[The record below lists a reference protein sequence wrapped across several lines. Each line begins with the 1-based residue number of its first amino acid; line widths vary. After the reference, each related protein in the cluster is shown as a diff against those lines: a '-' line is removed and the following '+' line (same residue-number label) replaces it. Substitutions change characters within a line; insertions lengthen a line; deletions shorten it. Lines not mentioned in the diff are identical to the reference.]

1 MGTANIP
8 TYVSLLYLLCNC
20 RENPYCESLQRRKK
34 TTSGNHKYL
43 YSKNLVH
50 KLQILHIYEATSF
63 QSQNLPLSFYEHE
76 KLQMFWNQIDYVII
90 LFFPQDIPVNESKMK
105 VINFC
110 LLQPNMLLS

>member
-8 TYVSLLYLLCNC
+8 AYVSLSYTCYAIVVRIPTVKAC
-20 RENPYCESLQRRKK
+20 SFHSREK

-90 LFFPQDIPVNESKMK
+90 LFFLQGIPVNESKMK

-110 LLQPNMLLS
+110 LL

>member
-1 MGTANIP
+1 MFLSLIP
-8 TYVSLLYLLCNC
+8 AMQLSWESLLWKLVAPWDC
-20 RENPYCESLQRRKK
+20 KK

-43 YSKNLVH
+43 DSKNLVS

-110 LLQPNMLLS
+110 LL